1 MGAVSP
7 ALPPPAQAVLDF
19 WFDGDDG
26 RSRGQPRAEWFRKDR
41 GFDHLI
47 ASRFGPWLEQA
58 LAGGLQ
64 DWAVT
69 PTGTLALI
77 LVLDQFSRNVH
88 RGSPR
93 AFAGDARALAL
104 ARGLVSAGEDRHL
117 SSLQRWFV
125 YLPFEHAEDTAAQD
139 ESVRLFT
146 ALAAEDARLADALD
160 YAHRHREVIL
170 RFERFPHRNAV
181 LGRAS
186 TSEEAAYLARP
197 DAGF

>member
-7 ALPPPAQAVLDF
+7 ALPLPAQAVLDF

-26 RSRGQPRAEWFRKDR
+26 RSRGQLRPEWFRKDPR
-41 GFDHLI
+41 FDHRI
-47 ASRFGPWLEQA
+47 ASRFGLWLEQA

-104 ARGLVSAGEDRHL
+104 ARALVSAGEDRHL

-146 ALAAEDARLADALD
+146 ALATEDARLVDALD

-170 RFERFPHRNAV
+170 RFGRFPHRNAV

-186 TSEEAAYLARP
+186 TPEEAAYLAQP
-197 DAGF
+197 GAGF